1 MTRDRA
7 DLGRFLR
14 SRRDRLTPA
23 QAGMLAFPGPR
34 RVPGL
39 RKEELALLA
48 AVSPDY
54 YSKLEQGRQ
63 ATVSREVL
71 DALAR
76 ALRLDEVEHAHL
88 LDLAAPH
95 RLRDAPAGGGG
106 RQRPDPGLLRLM
118 SALDHLPVLL
128 LGRGSQVLARNALF
142 TAVVGEIPVAAA
154 FVRFL
159 FLDPAARERILNWE
173 HFAAAAI
180 GALRREVARH
190 PHDRPLTALVAALRA
205 GDDDAARW
213 WDDQGVRDYTS
224 VAKRIRHPVAGDL
237 SFDIEIVSPPHDPD
251 QRLVVYTAQP
261 DSTTRETLKLLAS
274 WQVAEATGPTADAR
288 SRSVR

>member
-1 MTRDRA
+1 MTRDSA

-23 QAGMLAFPGPR
+23 QAGMEALPGRR

-39 RKEELALLA
+39 RKEELAMLA

-76 ALRLDEVEHAHL
+76 ALRLDEVERAHL

-95 RLRDAPAGGGG
+95 RLRETPPTDGG

-118 SALDHLPVLL
+118 SSLDHLPVVL
-128 LGRGSQVLARNALF
+128 LGRGSQVLAHNALF
-142 TAVVGEIPVAAA
+142 TIVVGEVGVGTA

-159 FLDPAARERILNWE
+159 FLDPAARERIVNWE

-190 PHDRPLTALVAALRA
+190 PHDRQLTALVAALRA
-205 GDDDAARW
+205 GDNDAARW
-213 WDDQGVRDYTS
+213 WDDHGVRDYTS
-224 VAKRIRHPVAGDL
+224 VAKRIRHPLAGDL

-261 DSTTRETLKLLAS
+261 DSTTLETLRLLAS
-274 WQVAEATGPTADAR
+274 WQTAETTGSAAEARIGPV
-288 SRSVR
+288 S